1 MSEII
6 KPKIVFPVG
15 HHASGKTEFCDYL
28 AEEHGF
34 RVIET
39 GSMMRRLYGEREEEY
54 RNLDI
59 KDYVKQKLAED
70 ENFFDDY
77 LNNLIRVAEE
87 DSNLVAVNGMRSY
100 DNIRKLKTSR
110 PHAQHEIVWIDA
122 PSQLLYERYLKREKI
137 QMSFEE
143 FCDLLEVD
151 LALGLG
157 EIEGVADH
165 RIENTGSVGELRAR
179 SEEVLRLIASKA
191 MELYE

>member
-1 MSEII
+1 MAEV
-6 KPKIVFPVG
+6 PKIIFPVG

-28 AEEHGF
+28 ADEHGF

-54 RNLDI
+54 QGLDI
-59 KDYVKQKLAED
+59 KSYVKQKLAED

-77 LNNLIRVAEE
+77 LNNLIRIAEE

-100 DNIRKLKTSR
+100 DNIQKIRASR
-110 PHAQHEIVWIDA
+110 PHAQHEVVWIDA
-122 PSQLLYERYLKREKI
+122 PSELLYERYLKRENV
-137 QMSFEE
+137 QMSFDE
-143 FCDLLEVD
+143 FCELLNMD

-165 RIENTGSVGELRAR
+165 RIENTGSVHELRAK
-179 SEEVLRLIASKA
+179 SDDVLRLIAGKA